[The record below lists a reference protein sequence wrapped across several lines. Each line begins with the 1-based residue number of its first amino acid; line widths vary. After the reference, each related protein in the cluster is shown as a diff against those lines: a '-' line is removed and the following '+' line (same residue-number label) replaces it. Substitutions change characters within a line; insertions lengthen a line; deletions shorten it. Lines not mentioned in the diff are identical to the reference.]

1 MSAETVVEFRS
12 NRMTQAEYERER
24 ERIKETYGDSARDAG
39 ARRDQELAKLFY
51 RSGWTQEVLAQK
63 EGVTRISIV
72 YRLRFGRFLEHVTTV
87 TNPEFTPSNLSERKF
102 RSYWERTDKEESNER
117 IRFRA
122 VLDLIHEETRLGQST
137 APKFAVGRALVEK
150 FADGKW
156 HARETIGKAFPE
168 TPPTDIDAV
177 LYHMHAKGTY
187 GCRLEKRKNGR
198 SFDVRI
204 FRKVREVPAGE
215 LKEKLGPLIKQIET
229 EGRKNA
235 ATLSV
240 STVALLGVQLRKL
253 LEEWTE

>member
-1 MSAETVVEFRS
+1 MTAVVEFRS

-24 ERIKETYGDSARDAG
+24 ERIKETYGDNSRDAG
-39 ARRDQELAKLFY
+39 ARREQELARLFY
-51 RSGWTQEVLAQK
+51 RSGWTQEVLAK
-63 EGVTRISIV
+63 MEGKSQSHLAKM
-72 YRLRFGRFLEHVTTV
+72 LRFGRFLEFSSMEL
-87 TNPEFTPSNLSERKF
+87 NSDSSPSNLSERKF
-102 RSYWERTDKEESNER
+102 RDYWERTDKEENNER

-122 VLDLIHEETRLGQST
+122 VLDLINEETRLGQST

-215 LKEKLGPLIKQIET
+215 LKEKLGPLIKQIEA